1 MTEKNY
7 PYELS
12 KNLQT
17 DYQRYV
23 KHRELIQSDEDY
35 RLLISPVHT
44 SDIDGERVQYPL
56 GEWMD
61 AFEEGQ
67 LKVTDHDHL
76 VALTATT
83 ENYVALV
90 FNDETEELRFIEGEQ
105 LEGGNEQWG
114 DKLKSLSTPEQL
126 CDEYSVAFR
135 LMTDLD
141 LLDDEEEEVD
151 LVTLS
156 TAELLEV
163 AFGWSN

>member
-23 KHRELIQSDEDY
+23 KHRELIQSDADY

-44 SDIDGERVQYPL
+44 SDIDGDRIQYPL

-61 AFEEGQ
+61 AFERGE

-90 FNDETEELRFIEGEQ
+90 FDEETEELRFIEGKQ
-105 LEGGNEQWG
+105 LEGGNEHWG
-114 DKLKSLSTPEQL
+114 EKLRSLSTPEQL
-126 CDEYSVAFR
+126 RDEYSVAFR
-135 LMTDLD
+135 LMNDLD
-141 LLDDEEEEVD
+141 VLDDEEEEVD
-151 LVTLS
+151 LATLS
-156 TAELLEV
+156 NAELLEV